1 MEDQMD
7 DPIDQEAV
15 MKAGVIVDRLIESM
29 VKQDISQIAIASA
42 LLGGAL
48 NVLSA
53 NLPDEAVLRILQSAM
68 ESVANG
74 ELREIDEPRQ

>member
-7 DPIDQEAV
+7 DPIYHDMV

-29 VKQDISQIAIASA
+29 VKQDIPQIAIASA

-68 ESVANG
+68 DSVANG

>member
-74 ELREIDEPRQ
+74 ELREIDQPRQ

>member
-1 MEDQMD
+1 MEDHLD
-7 DPIDQEAV
+7 DPIDHEAV

-29 VKQDISQIAIASA
+29 VKQDLPQIAIASA

-68 ESVANG
+68 DSVANG
-74 ELREIDEPRQ
+74 ELREIDQPRQ